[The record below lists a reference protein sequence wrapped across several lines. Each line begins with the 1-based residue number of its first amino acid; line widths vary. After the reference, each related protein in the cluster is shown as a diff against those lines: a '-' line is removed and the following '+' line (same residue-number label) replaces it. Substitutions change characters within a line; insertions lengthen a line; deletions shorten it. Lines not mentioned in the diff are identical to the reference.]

1 MTTEASG
8 GALSFRQKFAAGH
21 IVVGTFIKTPT
32 IHATEILGD
41 IGFDFVVIDEEHAP
55 FDNQTTDLALFAAR
69 SVGVAG
75 LVRVSSDDPSNI
87 LRVLDCGATGVLVP
101 HVTSVEKARNIASS
115 CRYRGG
121 RRGYSA
127 SGRAGRYGASKVWA
141 HVDAQDSQ
149 TTVVAMIEDPEAVD
163 NIDAIAAVEGIDGFF
178 IGRGD
183 LTVAYGASAS
193 DAPEIIEAVGRIIK
207 AAKAVGKPVC
217 VMVRAVDEA
226 KGFHDMGATAFIVST
241 DQGFMRAAATKTL
254 NEFAAVIPCSA
265 E

>member
-8 GALSFRQKFAAGH
+8 GALSFRRKFAAGQ

-55 FDNQTTDLALFAAR
+55 FDSQTTDLALFAAR

-149 TTVVAMIEDPEAVD
+149 TTVIAMIEDPEAVE

-193 DAPEIIEAVGRIIK
+193 DAPEIIEAVSRIIK
-207 AAKAVGKPVC
+207 AARAVGKPVC

-226 KGFHDMGATAFIVST
+226 KGFHGMGATAFIVST

-254 NEFAAVIPCSA
+254 NEFAAAIPRSA